1 MEMAG
6 GGEDL
11 IYDALYTDSD
21 SDLGPLGAM
30 ISSPPSDKGDEDC
43 SATIASSIILL
54 GWDPTHGRTG
64 GNIGCNAYGKR
75 SRSR

>member
-21 SDLGPLGAM
+21 SDLGP
-30 ISSPPSDKGDEDC
+30 SRGDDQ
-43 SATIASSIILL
+43 
-54 GWDPTHGRTG
+54 
-64 GNIGCNAYGKR
+64 
-75 SRSR
+75 